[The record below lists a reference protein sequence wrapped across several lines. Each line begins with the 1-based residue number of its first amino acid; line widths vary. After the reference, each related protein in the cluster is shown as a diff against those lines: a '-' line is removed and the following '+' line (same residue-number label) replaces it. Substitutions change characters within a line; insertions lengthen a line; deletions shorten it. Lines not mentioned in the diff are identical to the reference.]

1 MEFEWDED
9 KNLSNIRKHGI
20 GFAKAQRI
28 FEGEV
33 ITVVDHR
40 FHYTEVREN
49 SIGMVDG
56 VLLLMVSHTD
66 TETGKIRLISARKA
80 TRTERVRY
88 EKTLR

>member
-1 MEFEWDED
+1 MEFERDED

-28 FEGEV
+28 FEGEE
-33 ITVVDHR
+33 ITVVDYR

-80 TRTERVRY
+80 TKIERVRY
-88 EKTLR
+88 